1 VELSFKKTKL
11 IVAFDR
17 AAERNKFVELTRD
30 LSTPLKKKTMVLG
43 LSLQDMLDEEAP
55 HLAATNGVPY
65 LTYKCVEHLRKN
77 LSTEGLFRISAAGS
91 ELEALKSEFKR
102 VKLGEQG
109 DIDLSKYS
117 VHAVSN
123 MLKTFFRTQPQPI
136 MTFALYDK
144 LVLIGEL
151 KDLAQKSR
159 DLKLALNSLP
169 VANRQV
175 LHYVFKLLQQVAR
188 DSATNQMT
196 SSNLAICLAP
206 SLSWPQGEQSIEI
219 TLSVHKL
226 VSAVMTMI
234 DQVDVVF

>member
-1 VELSFKKTKL
+1 MNSSAVSHVTCF
-11 IVAFDR
+11 
-17 AAERNKFVELTRD
+17 LTRVSCID
-30 LSTPLKKKTMVLG
+30 TRFS
-43 LSLQDMLDEEAP
+43 
-55 HLAATNGVPY
+55 
-65 LTYKCVEHLRKN
+65 
-77 LSTEGLFRISAAGS
+77 
-91 ELEALKSEFKR
+91 

-151 KDLAQKSR
+151 KDLVQKSR

-169 VANRQV
+169 AANRQV

>member
-1 VELSFKKTKL
+1 MKQGEQV
-11 IVAFDR
+11 D
-17 AAERNKFVELTRD
+17 VELT
-30 LSTPLKKKTMVLG
+30 
-43 LSLQDMLDEEAP
+43 Q
-55 HLAATNGVPY
+55 
-65 LTYKCVEHLRKN
+65 
-77 LSTEGLFRISAAGS
+77 
-91 ELEALKSEFKR
+91 
-102 VKLGEQG
+102 
-109 DIDLSKYS
+109 YS

-151 KDLAQKSR
+151 KDLAHKSR
-159 DLKLALNSLP
+159 DLKLALVSLP
-169 VANRQV
+169 AANHHV
-175 LHYVFKLLQQVAR
+175 LHYVFKLLQQVSRA
-188 DSATNQMT
+188 SATNQMT

-234 DQVDVVF
+234 EQVDVVF

>member
-1 VELSFKKTKL
+1 
-11 IVAFDR
+11 
-17 AAERNKFVELTRD
+17 
-30 LSTPLKKKTMVLG
+30 M
-43 LSLQDMLDEEAP
+43 
-55 HLAATNGVPY
+55 
-65 LTYKCVEHLRKN
+65 CV
-77 LSTEGLFRISAAGS
+77 S
-91 ELEALKSEFKR
+91 
-102 VKLGEQG
+102 VKQGEQV
-109 DIDLSKYS
+109 DVDLTKYS

-151 KDLAQKSR
+151 KDLAHKSR
-159 DLKLALNSLP
+159 DLKIALQSLP
-169 VANRQV
+169 PANRAI
-175 LHYVFKLLQQVAR
+175 LHYVFKLLQAVAR

-226 VSAVMTMI
+226 VAAVQSMI